1 MSKGPAVLPA
11 SDESLLPRPSA
22 PPRLMSLDAL
32 RGFDMFMI
40 VGADAIVGAL
50 NKLIQG
56 KAESPLTNG
65 VKFVAN
71 QLSHVSWQGL
81 RFYDLIFPLFVFM
94 TGMSLVFSLR
104 RMIEQ
109 EGQKKAIQRV
119 IVRGILLYL
128 MGLYY
133 YGFWGKGWQN
143 IRLLGVLQRI
153 AICYLVTGLLFIFL
167 RTRGLVV
174 ACVLI
179 LVGYWAMMTYIPV
192 PGVGAGNFEEGKNLA
207 NYIDQQYLPLRKHDK
222 THDPEGLIS
231 TLPAIG
237 TCLLGVFAGLLMR
250 SPKYSPLGK
259 VGWLVLMGTLYA
271 VFGHW
276 WGGDLAPL
284 FAKIG
289 ISDPLT
295 GHYFPIIKKIWT
307 SSYVLA
313 AAGYS
318 CLLMALFHLV
328 IEVIGFRIW
337 AWPFVWI
344 GVNPLLIYM
353 SEKFTDW
360 EALVKPILGGPVAEA
375 LGSYSHLVTVCAATL
390 LVFLFA
396 RFLFVRRIFLRL

>member
-1 MSKGPAVLPA
+1 MSKGPAGVLV
-11 SDESLLPRPSA
+11 SDPPVAPNVA

-40 VGADAIVGAL
+40 VGADSIVRAL
-50 NKLIQG
+50 NRLVSQNPQ
-56 KAESPLTNG
+56 SPVAG
-65 VKFVAN
+65 PVKFLAEQLDHVA
-71 QLSHVSWQGL
+71 WQGL

-94 TGMSLVFSLR
+94 TGTSLVYSLR
-104 RMIEQ
+104 RTIDL
-109 EGQKKAIQRV
+109 EGRNKAIRRV

-133 YGFWGKGWQN
+133 YGFWAKGIEN

-167 RTRGLVV
+167 RTRGLVI
-174 ACVLI
+174 ACALI

-207 NYIDQQYLPLRKHDK
+207 NYVDQQFLPLRKHDK
-222 THDPEGLIS
+222 THDPEGLLS
-231 TLPAIG
+231 TLPAVA
-237 TCLLGVFAGLLMR
+237 TCLFGVFAGLLMR
-250 SPKYSPLGK
+250 SPRYSPLGK
-259 VGWLVLMGTLYA
+259 VGWLVLMGCLLA
-271 VFGHW
+271 LAGHL
-276 WGGDLAPL
+276 WGGDFAPL
-284 FAKIG
+284 FAKYKIPDFVG
-289 ISDPLT
+289 S
-295 GHYFPIIKKIWT
+295 HSFPIIKKIWT

-318 CLLMALFHLV
+318 CLMLALFHFI

-353 SEKFTDW
+353 SDRLIDW
-360 EALVKPILGGPVAEA
+360 EQLVRPIMGGPVEAA
-375 LGSYSHLVTVCAATL
+375 LGSYAQLVAFCTATL

-396 RFLFVRRIFLRL
+396 RFLFLRRIFLRL

>member
-1 MSKGPAVLPA
+1 MSKGPAVL
-11 SDESLLPRPSA
+11 LPDDPLQSRAAA

-50 NKLIQG
+50 NKLVQG
-56 KAESPLTNG
+56 SSETPLTSG
-65 VKFVAN
+65 VKFIAT
-71 QLSHVSWQGL
+71 QLSHVSWEGL

-109 EGQKKAIQRV
+109 EGRNKAIQRV
-119 IVRGILLYL
+119 ILRGVLLYL

-133 YGFWGKGWQN
+133 YGLWDRGVAN
-143 IRLLGVLQRI
+143 VRLLGVLQRI

-167 RTRGLVV
+167 QTRGLVI
-174 ACVLI
+174 ACVVL

-207 NYIDQQYLPLRKHDK
+207 NYIDQQYLPLRRYDK
-222 THDPEGLIS
+222 THDPEGLLS

-250 SPKYSPLGK
+250 SPKYSPIGK
-259 VGWLVLMGTLYA
+259 VGWLVLMGVLYA
-271 VFGHW
+271 LVGHW
-276 WGGDLAPL
+276 WGGDLGPL
-284 FAKIG
+284 FTKMG
-289 ISDPLT
+289 ISDPLA

-318 CLLMALFHLV
+318 CLMMALFHLI
-328 IEVIGFRIW
+328 IEVFGFRIW

-353 SEKFTDW
+353 SERWTDW
-360 EALVKPILGGPVAEA
+360 HVLVKPILGGPVETM
-375 LGSYSHLVTVCAATL
+375 LGNYAPLVTTCAATL
-390 LVFLFA
+390 LIFLFA